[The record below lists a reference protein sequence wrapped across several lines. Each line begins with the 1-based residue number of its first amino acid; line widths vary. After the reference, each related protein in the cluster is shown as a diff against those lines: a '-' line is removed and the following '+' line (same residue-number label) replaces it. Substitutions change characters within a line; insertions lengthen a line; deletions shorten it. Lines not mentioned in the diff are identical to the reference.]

1 MRKVLIPV
9 DGSRNALRALDYVL
23 GLARGDELSVLLLY
37 VHFVPPFFEDTDAYL
52 RRSENRRLAD
62 KCARAA
68 LGPAGRRLSRAGIAH
83 QEIVRWGDAAPE
95 IARAAARSKCQ
106 AIVMGSRGMGAIKSL
121 ILGSTAAKVLQLAT
135 VPVTIVK

>member
-9 DGSRNALRALDYVL
+9 DGSRNAMRALDYVL
-23 GLARGDELSVLLLY
+23 GLAGDGELSVLLIY
-37 VHFVPPFFEDTDAYL
+37 VHFVPPFFEDTAAYL

-68 LGPAGRRLSRAGIAH
+68 LGAAGRRLSRAGIEH

-95 IARAAARSKCQ
+95 IARAAVRSKCQ